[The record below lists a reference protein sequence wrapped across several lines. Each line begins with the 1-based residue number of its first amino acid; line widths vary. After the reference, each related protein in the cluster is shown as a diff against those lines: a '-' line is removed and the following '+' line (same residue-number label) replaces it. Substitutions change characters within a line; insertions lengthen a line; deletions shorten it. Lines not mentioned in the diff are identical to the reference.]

1 VDNFCSAQP
10 IVDNSYLSLSLAS
23 RSERGVITRT
33 SIWCGRGR
41 LVAQRGGVNPRT
53 KAISSSRLVAHSGTN
68 RGGDYPKMAV
78 VAPLPISQSRL
89 FIVGRLGGGRL
100 PVNRVII
107 GPQIGSSI
115 SKGGGKSP
123 KSFLRTASADFCA
136 REQVFTSLGSA
147 TCAPE
152 GGVIPRTTQLSVG
165 SSRYRRGGKSPNARK
180 PQNLYLRSRSLA
192 VCMRV
197 KGGNSPHAQATGEHY
212 AVQTWGGWVL
222 MRQVMRNSVQLELDG
237 TFERHRALCRNP
249 SIPTSRRASERLLTS
264 SGRVTVTEGASF
276 RR

>member
-115 SKGGGKSP
+115 SKGGANPRK
-123 KSFLRTASADFCA
+123 AFCERQA
-136 REQVFTSLGSA
+136 LIFVRANKCLPLSGQ
-147 TCAPE
+147 
-152 GGVIPRTTQLSVG
+152 PRVLQ
-165 SSRYRRGGKSPNARK
+165 
-180 PQNLYLRSRSLA
+180 
-192 VCMRV
+192 
-197 KGGNSPHAQATGEHY
+197 KGGNSPHDTAFSRFFAIPAGGQIPERKKTAKSVSSLPFLSRLHAGE
-212 AVQTWGGWVL
+212 GG
-222 MRQVMRNSVQLELDG
+222 
-237 TFERHRALCRNP
+237 
-249 SIPTSRRASERLLTS
+249 
-264 SGRVTVTEGASF
+264 
-276 RR
+276 